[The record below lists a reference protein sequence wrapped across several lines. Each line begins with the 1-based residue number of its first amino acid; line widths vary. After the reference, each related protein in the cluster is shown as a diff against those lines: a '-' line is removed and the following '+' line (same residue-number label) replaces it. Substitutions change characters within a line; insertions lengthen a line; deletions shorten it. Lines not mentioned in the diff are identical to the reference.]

1 MRPFQLGKELVLVA
15 DETLAWV
22 EELVKPAYPG
32 LITQAQPC
40 NDGAKTLLDL
50 LGILGFQVV
59 VDKHDHGN
67 GNRIGSEGGDFLFDV
82 VLKNAKFVS
91 PEIGDQP
98 PSPVLDRDRDHH
110 LIHRHSDP
118 RLRVVLAILRGR
130 SGALA
135 LPGLPRLHRYER

>member
-59 VDKHDHGN
+59 FDKHDHGN
-67 GNRIGSEGGDFLFDV
+67 GNRIGSEVADFSVDV

-91 PEIGDQP
+91 PEIRDVP
-98 PSPVLDRDRDHH
+98 PTPVLHRDKPDH
-110 LIHRHSDP
+110 LI
-118 RLRVVLAILRGR
+118 
-130 SGALA
+130 
-135 LPGLPRLHRYER
+135 